1 MVRVLDGSEA
11 AAEMRDGF
19 AAIAFMRGRFGYSVR
34 QPAHPRA
41 PTGPTPDPQIA
52 PREPVSQQL
61 EDPAQILH
69 MPDTI

>member
-11 AAEMRDGF
+11 AAEIRDGF
-19 AAIAFMRGRFGYSVR
+19 AATGFTRGRFGYSVR
-34 QPAHPRA
+34 SQRIPAR
-41 PTGPTPDPQIA
+41 TGPTPDPQIA

-69 MPDTI
+69 MPDTN